1 MSAAAAMPVL
11 VMLAVLPVLQHAV
24 AAAHQIRAAVQRYLQ
39 QHPATCQLVALLC
52 CPTACAA

>member
-1 MSAAAAMPVL
+1 MPVL

-39 QHPATCQLVALLC
+39 QHPATYQLVALLC